1 MKKKKNLIIAII
13 IFLIIVICII
23 RKNDFKEFKD
33 DIIFFKNY
41 YSSMEENR
49 RETNGNDFTNIIEV
63 STRKYNKKKVSLF
76 SNLTNQIGWN
86 KIIYPGTGGE
96 IPIKL
101 YGVENLK
108 YKIIFKSKN
117 QKPENLVFMANGKEY
132 KTLEELGDDLTG
144 NLQKG
149 EIKELLVNWKWEYDI
164 SKEQDIQDTIDG
176 KQIEK
181 YNFEIITK
189 GEEI

>member
-1 MKKKKNLIIAII
+1 MKKKKKLIIAII

-41 YSSMEENR
+41 YSSIEENR
-49 RETNGNDFTNIIEV
+49 RETNENDFTNIIEV
-63 STRKYNKKKVSLF
+63 TTKKYNKKKVSLF

-108 YKIIFKSKN
+108 YKIMFESKN
-117 QKPENLVFMANGKEY
+117 QKPENLVFMINGKEY
-132 KTLEELGDDLTG
+132 KTLEELGGDLTG
-144 NLQKG
+144 NLKKG
-149 EIKELLVNWKWEYDI
+149 EIKELFINWKWEYET
-164 SKEQDIQDTIDG
+164 SKKQDVQDTIDG
-176 KQIEK
+176 MQIEK
-181 YNFEIITK
+181 YNFQIITK
-189 GEEI
+189 GEKI